1 MNFAAVVRHRSGRV
15 TPSLRDAAQRQ
26 PTSTTGRRS
35 IYRKRNAVQTKPAT
49 SDTAMDIKAI
59 CRIASTAMIL
69 AWAALGIQPA
79 IDEARRRGLEPHI
92 A

>member
-1 MNFAAVVRHRSGRV
+1 
-15 TPSLRDAAQRQ
+15 
-26 PTSTTGRRS
+26 
-35 IYRKRNAVQTKPAT
+35 
-49 SDTAMDIKAI
+49 MDIKAI